1 MGHDGVDA
9 VVIICMEGNVQ
20 YSIELWQ
27 SWCPAAVQERQETE
41 FRAHWGRRVIF
52 TVGIMVGILK
62 K

>member
-20 YSIELWQ
+20 YSRELWQ
-27 SWCPAAVQERQETE
+27 SWCPAAVQERQETCD
-41 FRAHWGRRVIF
+41 F